1 MLLWTCGGQG
11 ESEQE
16 APVDPVELTTPSEVD
31 ELPPRP
37 DYPRSRRGHLVTATA
52 GDYVIEGSWRASAGF
67 CEDIGVVEMYAG
79 PQGTGVG
86 LVMHIPESDP
96 LGNYPV
102 VAADVDFPEAPAA
115 LIAVQVFDDPDAYGF
130 QAYTG
135 ELELTE
141 IGESVSGRFATTM
154 REIRTDMLTHFV
166 GVFDDIALEALADD
180 YCAVVRDSTI
190 GVDSTAIDSTL
201 VDSTAVDS
209 ATAGS

>member
-1 MLLWTCGGQG
+1 MLSACGGQG

-52 GDYVIEGSWRASAGF
+52 GDYEIEGSWRTSAGF
-67 CEDIGVVEMYAG
+67 CEDIGVIEMYAG
-79 PQGTGVG
+79 PDGNGVG
-86 LVMHIPESDP
+86 LVMHIPESEP
-96 LGNYPV
+96 LGTYPV

-115 LIAVQVFDDPDAYGF
+115 LIAAQVFDDPDAYGF

-135 ELELTE
+135 EMELTE

-166 GVFDDIALEALADD
+166 GVFDDIGLEALADD

-190 GVDSTAIDSTL
+190 GVDSATIDST
-201 VDSTAVDS
+201 AIDS